1 VAWVSGSR
9 EEARATDRRHLFPAT
24 RDEKPKRTEQT
35 LSFFLAFGKRFSYF
49 FLSSSSSSSCQ
60 GHRPL
65 NVFHE
70 ILPKMNEHGN
80 FCFCTILFETL
91 RAMSLWNLCAW

>member
-49 FLSSSSSSSCQ
+49 FLS
-60 GHRPL
+60 
-65 NVFHE
+65 FFFFFFF
-70 ILPKMNEHGN
+70 LPG
-80 FCFCTILFETL
+80 
-91 RAMSLWNLCAW
+91 AQAS